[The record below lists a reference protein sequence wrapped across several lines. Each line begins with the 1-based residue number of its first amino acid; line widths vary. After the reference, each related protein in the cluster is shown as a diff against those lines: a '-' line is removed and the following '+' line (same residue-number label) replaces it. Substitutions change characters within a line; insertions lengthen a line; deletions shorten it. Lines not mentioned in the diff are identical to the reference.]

1 MAAALPCS
9 GYLLARGV
17 LTGDVGNARVTKLTG
32 GVSGEVTLVETGT
45 RRVVLKRALP
55 IDGGLLAG

>member
-1 MAAALPCS
+1 
-9 GYLLARGV
+9 V

-32 GVSGEVTLVETGT
+32 GVSGEVTLVETGM